1 MSGRRSARRRRR
13 GEANAAR
20 PVPRA
25 CQAAVVPPEPRVI
38 YETVHGSRA
47 YGLAREGSD
56 TDVKGI
62 VVGPRSWYLG
72 YRGGPE
78 QITLTD
84 DHVRYELRR
93 FVRLAADANP
103 TVLELLWTE
112 PEDHLVVT
120 PVGARLLHHR
130 HAFLSTRIGPRFGG
144 YARSQLKRIRTHR
157 SWLLSPP
164 TQAPT
169 RADFGLPERTVVP
182 IDQLRA
188 AEVVLDAGDLDA
200 LDVSANFM
208 EVLAREKRYANAQ
221 ARWRQYRSWLRNRNP
236 ARAALEARHGYDT
249 KHAMHL
255 VRLQRM
261 ALEAL
266 ERGELIVRRPDRD
279 ELLAIRDGA
288 LSFDELEAEADR
300 VALDIDRAVAASPLP
315 DEPDEVA
322 LDELCTDLLGGELA
336 C

>member
-1 MSGRRSARRRRR
+1 VRVCHP
-13 GEANAAR
+13 E
-20 PVPRA
+20 
-25 CQAAVVPPEPRVI
+25 VVSDDVRVI

-56 TDVKGI
+56 LDVKGV
-62 VVGPRSWYLG
+62 VVGPRAWYLG
-72 YRGGPE
+72 WVGGPD
-78 QITLTD
+78 QVTLSD

-93 FVRLAADANP
+93 FIRLAATANP

-112 PEDHLVVT
+112 SSDHLIVT
-120 PVGARLLHHR
+120 SAGERLLR
-130 HAFLSTRIGPRFGG
+130 ERDRFLSKRIAARFGG
-144 YARSQLKRIRTHR
+144 YAQSQLKRIRTHR

-164 TQAPT
+164 DAAPV
-169 RADFGLPERTVVP
+169 RAQFGLPKRTVVP

-188 AEVVLDAGDLDA
+188 AEVLLDAGDADA
-200 LDVSANFM
+200 LEVSPNFM
-208 EVLAREKRYANAQ
+208 DLLAREKRYASAQ
-221 ARWRQYRSWLRNRNP
+221 TRWSQYQSWIRNRNP
-236 ARAALEARHGYDT
+236 ARSALEARHGYDT

-266 ERGELIVRRPDRD
+266 THATIVVRRPDRD

-288 LSFDELEAEADR
+288 LTYDELEAESDR
-300 VALDIDRAVAASPLP
+300 LATAITDALAVSDLP
-315 DEPDEVA
+315 DDPDEAA
-322 LDELCTDLLGGELA
+322 LDELCIDLVAGELT